1 VSDSAGK
8 GLCVRTFNVI
18 FVCGIALASLFSQ
31 AQTAPAGSA
40 HALPAPVQFS
50 DPAAGKDGILSDTQ
64 GVDFKYYLSQ
74 VMRITQSS
82 WKPLMPREVEAP
94 VRKSGVVK
102 IRYKIL
108 PNGRVMEDSMVK
120 ESSSGDPA
128 LDRAAWGAVQI
139 SVYPS
144 LPKEFKG
151 PYLELRFVFAYN
163 PDRQPAPSRVLPK
176 ARGIPGP
183 VGLTLGYNSKL

>member
-1 VSDSAGK
+1 
-8 GLCVRTFNVI
+8 VRTFDVI
-18 FVCGIALASLFSQ
+18 FVCGITLASLSVN

-40 HALPAPVQFS
+40 PARPAPVQFNA
-50 DPAAGKDGILSDTQ
+50 PADKDGILSDTQ

-74 VMRITQSS
+74 VMHITQTS

-94 VRKSGVVK
+94 VRKSGMVK

-108 PNGRVMEDSMVK
+108 PNGRVMEDSMVQ

-128 LDRAAWGAVQI
+128 LDRAAWGAVLTSI
-139 SVYPS
+139 YPP

-151 PYLELRFVFAYN
+151 SDLELRFTFNYN
-163 PDRQPAPSRVLPK
+163 PDRQPAPSRKLPK
-176 ARGIPGP
+176 PLSIPGP
-183 VGLTLGYNSKL
+183 VGITLGYNSKL